1 MRNILIII
9 ICTVLFTGCKTGAR
23 RFGGEAEI
31 VLDKNQKLLMATWK
45 DNNLWYLTEE
55 MDSAYTPK
63 KKMLI
68 ESSNFGILEGKVI
81 FIESK

>member
-1 MRNILIII
+1 
-9 ICTVLFTGCKTGAR
+9 
-23 RFGGEAEI
+23 
-31 VLDKNQKLLMATWK
+31 MATWK
-45 DNNLWYLTEE
+45 DDNLWYLTEE

-68 ESSNFGILEGKVI
+68 ESSNFGILEGKVV